1 MAEMAMQNWPERL
14 RLVFHTAEE
23 GRAGYVKP
31 VQLKG
36 SQGQGLTLSR
46 QINDL
51 PFQIHISHFGRGR
64 AKAQARAQARKLV
77 QDV

>member
-46 QINDL
+46 QINEL
-51 PFQIHISHFGRGR
+51 PFLKHTFRAMGR
-64 AKAQARAQARKLV
+64 ARARKLGFV
-77 QDV
+77 IFK